1 MSHRPTSLAECH
13 NLADLRA
20 LAQRSLPRPVFDYMD
35 GGAEDE
41 ITERQNTAAFDSDG
55 LVPSCLVDVT
65 NIDMKARVLGQT
77 LDWPVFCT
85 PTGATRIYHP
95 EGELAVARAAAR
107 AGTLY
112 GLSIASTYSLEDV
125 AAASSGPKMLQLY
138 IFKDR
143 GVTRD
148 LIERCRRAGYEALCL
163 TVDAAVRGKRE
174 RELRTGLGIPLR
186 LSLNALRY
194 FSPHPRWV
202 WGQFRKGPLSMPHFA
217 QVTSSDSLVA
227 HARYIDAELD
237 SSVTWQDVRKL
248 IEMWGGPFALKGVMS
263 VQDAQR
269 AVDVGATAIMISNH
283 GGRQLD
289 GAAAAYD
296 VLPDIAAAVGDRIEI
311 ILDGGIRRG
320 THVLKALARGARACS
335 IGRPYLFGLGAGGE
349 PGVDRALDILRSELK
364 RAMQLCGCTDV
375 GAVDASLVRRVLRP

>member
-1 MSHRPTSLAECH
+1 MSYRPASLSECH
-13 NLADLRA
+13 SLADLRA
-20 LAQRSLPRPVFDYMD
+20 LAERHLPRPVFDYMD

-41 ITERQNTAAFDSDG
+41 VTERRNTTAFDADG
-55 LVPSCLVDVT
+55 LIPSCLVDVT
-65 NIDMKARVLGQT
+65 SINTATRVFGQM
-77 LDWPVFCT
+77 LEWPVFCT

-112 GLSIASTYSLEDV
+112 GLSIASTYSLEEV
-125 AAASSGPKMLQLY
+125 AAVSAGPKMLQLY
-138 IFKDR
+138 LFKDR

-148 LIERCRRAGYEALCL
+148 LMERARRAGYKALCL
-163 TVDAAVRGKRE
+163 TVDAAVRGKRQ

-186 LSLNALRY
+186 LSMNTLRY

-202 WGQFRKGPLSMPHFA
+202 LAQLRKGPLSMPHFA
-217 QVTSSDSLVA
+217 KVTGSNSLVA
-227 HARYIDAELD
+227 QARYIDAELD
-237 SSVTWQDVRKL
+237 GSVTWKDVAGL
-248 IEMWGGPFALKGVMS
+248 IELWGGPFVLKGIMS
-263 VQDAQR
+263 VADARR
-269 AVDVGATAIMISNH
+269 AVDVGASAIIISNH

-289 GAAAAYD
+289 GAAAAYT
-296 VLPDIAAAVGDRIEI
+296 VLPEIAAAVGDRIEL

-320 THVLKALARGARACS
+320 THVLKALARGAKACS

-349 PGVDRALDILRSELK
+349 AGVDQALQILRTELS

-375 GAVDASLVRRVLRP
+375 SHVDPALVRRLERP